1 MEKISYEVIEI
12 IFNALLTYNDGN
24 KEYFKALYKVKDGV
38 ITGKIIDKNVFL
50 EIGFIPNYNIKNIVG
65 ERKKANYRKK

>member
-24 KEYFKALYKVKDGV
+24 MEYFKAVYKVKDGI

-50 EIGFIPNYNIKNIVG
+50 DIGFIPNYNIKNIVG
-65 ERKKANYRKK
+65 KKIKANYRKK